1 MPELISKIKVY
12 LFAFATILTSIL
24 ATPAAYSQARPNI
37 VVIFTDDHAWQAVS
51 AYGEKRKLVETPNI
65 DRIAKEGIRFDRAL
79 VTNSICGPSRA
90 TLLTGKYS
98 HMNGFYNNN
107 NSRFDGS
114 QVTFPKLLKAAGY
127 QTAII
132 GKWHLISEPTGFD
145 HWHILPGQGI
155 YYNPPMIRDGQQ
167 VKHMGYT
174 TDLIGDFS
182 LEWLQK
188 RDKSKPFLLMSQH
201 KAPHREWSPAL
212 RHLGHDKDRKYPEP
226 DSLFDDYANRGLATR
241 DQDMTISKTFTN
253 LDAKLISPPGMTPE
267 QLQTWNAY
275 YLSLIHI

>member
-1 MPELISKIKVY
+1 MPEFISKIKVY

-98 HMNGFYNNN
+98 HMNGFYNNS

-155 YYNPPMIRDGQQ
+155 YYNPPMIKDGQP

-182 LEWLQK
+182 IEWLQK
-188 RDKSKPFLLMSQH
+188 RDKSKPFLLMS
-201 KAPHREWSPAL
+201 
-212 RHLGHDKDRKYPEP
+212 
-226 DSLFDDYANRGLATR
+226 
-241 DQDMTISKTFTN
+241 
-253 LDAKLISPPGMTPE
+253 
-267 QLQTWNAY
+267 
-275 YLSLIHI
+275 